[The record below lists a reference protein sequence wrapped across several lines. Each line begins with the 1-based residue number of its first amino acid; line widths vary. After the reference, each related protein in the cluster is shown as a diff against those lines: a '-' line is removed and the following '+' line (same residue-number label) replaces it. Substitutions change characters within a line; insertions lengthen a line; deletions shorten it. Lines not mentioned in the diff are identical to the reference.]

1 MDFRKDKEVV
11 AWAKAGAKPL
21 GRSLKKWEVNAL
33 KKHLSLLRREAAV
46 LRNLAASGTASES
59 MVKMRLA
66 AAEKYEARAEDFAK
80 LTKRFNI
87 YEGVDGDTKMKI
99 TKSQLRQIIQE
110 EKQKLLNENAALD
123 TLLDDFV
130 IDLADQFRVDMLAF
144 SKEPGNVSDY
154 RAFNEEA
161 YRAAEGMEE
170 LVIKAVRRIVRGVEE
185 KLING
190 DYAR

>member
-21 GRSLKKWEVNAL
+21 GRSLKMWEVNAL
-33 KKHLSLLRREAAV
+33 KKHLSFLRREAAM

-66 AAEKYEARAEDFAK
+66 AAEKYEAQAEDFVK
-80 LTKRFNI
+80 ITKRFNI
-87 YEGVDGDTKMKI
+87 REGVDGDTKMKI

-110 EKQKLLNENAALD
+110 EKQKLLNENVALD
-123 TLLDDFV
+123 NLVDDFA

-144 SKEPGNVSDY
+144 SKVPGNVSDY

-161 YRAAEGMEE
+161 YRAAEDMEE
-170 LVIKAVRRIVRGVEE
+170 LVLGAVRRIVRGVEK